1 MAWSHPNAGGV
12 ASNLNTHGLLVM
24 ENGTFLA
31 AISGSIRARDDV
43 RAPALYDSGS
53 RVAISRG
60 EGRNYVDYSRYVYN
74 NGAYSGSGW
83 VEPSDLGVRY
93 ANSAGSAS
101 SASNATRADML
112 NGYGAAYGDTHPG
125 HGLRVWYD
133 WAYSGTYRNGITIGS
148 HPSDTYYGWQIFQ
161 NMWDDRTYTRR
172 YNGGFQ
178 ATRTLMTLQ
187 DDPYA
192 GNMNQ
197 YVRTSDSVTFT
208 NVYNYGW
215 FRNYNNLEGL
225 YNQNNGN
232 HFYSNGG
239 GSWGITGNGGNVELQ
254 FRSNHQ
260 STLRGYVYGDTSS
273 NFGLLNDQ
281 GGWSVRCYSGG
292 GYGGALSGS
301 WTASGDLIAYS
312 DERVKTNIS
321 TIENA
326 LDKVLSLRGVTYERT
341 DGDDRSQKVGVIA
354 QEIQKILPQVVHEQD
369 NGMLGV
375 SYGNIVGVLIEAIKE
390 QQKEIEV
397 LKAKL
402 N

>member
-1 MAWSHPNAGGV
+1 V
-12 ASNLNTHGLLVM
+12 
-24 ENGTFLA
+24 
-31 AISGSIRARDDV
+31 
-43 RAPALYDSGS
+43 
-53 RVAISRG
+53 
-60 EGRNYVDYSRYVYN
+60 YVN
-74 NGAYSGSGW
+74 
-83 VEPSDLGVRY
+83 
-93 ANSAGSAS
+93 
-101 SASNATRADML
+101 
-112 NGYGAAYGDTHPG
+112 
-125 HGLRVWYD
+125 
-133 WAYSGTYRNGITIGS
+133 
-148 HPSDTYYGWQIFQ
+148 
-161 NMWDDRTYTRR
+161 
-172 YNGGFQ
+172 
-178 ATRTLMTLQ
+178 
-187 DDPYA
+187 
-192 GNMNQ
+192 
-197 YVRTSDSVTFT
+197 
-208 NVYNYGW
+208 GW
-215 FRNYNNLEGL
+215 FRNNGNNTGL
-225 YNQNNGN
+225 YNQTNGN
-232 HFYSNGG
+232 HFYSNGS
-239 GSWGITGNGGNVELQ
+239 GSWGITGAGGNVELQ

-326 LDKVLSLRGVTYERT
+326 LDKILSMRGVTYERT

-354 QEIQKILPQVVHEQD
+354 QEIQNILPQVVHEQD